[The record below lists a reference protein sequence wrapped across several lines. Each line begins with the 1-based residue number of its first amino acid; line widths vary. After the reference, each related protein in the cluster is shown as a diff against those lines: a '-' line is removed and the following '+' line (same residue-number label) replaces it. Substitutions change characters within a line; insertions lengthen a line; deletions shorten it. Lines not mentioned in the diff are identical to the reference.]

1 MKCISIQTCFPK
13 RNFMNKT
20 ILYRKYHK
28 RDHIINF
35 VISEIFWYRYFQITL
50 KMISERGAK
59 SLGAPEK
66 LLNYWQRA
74 HKNKYSEDNPTGIIN
89 LGTAENRLVD
99 HLVLQ
104 KIQDISFKNMDSSLL
119 HLTNFQGNKDLCGT
133 AAKFLNRYMNP
144 AIQIKVED
152 IFVVN
157 GTTSG
162 LEALGF
168 ILGDPDD
175 GFIVPAPS
183 YSLYKAACKARPQM
197 KILPVHF
204 ISAVGKHFN
213 FDINKLEDRF
223 SELKISGERPKGLL
237 LSNPI
242 NPLGV
247 SLSLEQLEIL
257 LEFCL
262 HNSIHLICDEIYFL
276 SVYDKQNEYRNVL
289 SLPNITKYIDIVHV
303 LYGFSKDFAL
313 AGFRCGFIISFNKKV
328 QECLLETSLMTAVPN
343 FAQYIAEQILQ
354 DEKWIDKFVEVNYK
368 EMRLARENM
377 LNEFTGYDIKYVSGS
392 CGMFL
397 AISFQS
403 YLEDVSFKS
412 EHKLFEQFFDNGIYI
427 TPGQPL
433 DFKEPGW
440 FRVVFAKELVLREGL
455 KRIKQVLDHSK
466 ETINCKDSTTPR
478 K

>member
-1 MKCISIQTCFPK
+1 
-13 RNFMNKT
+13 
-20 ILYRKYHK
+20 
-28 RDHIINF
+28 
-35 VISEIFWYRYFQITL
+35 
-50 KMISERGAK
+50 MISERGWK
-59 SLGAPEK
+59 SLGAPEE
-66 LLNYWQRA
+66 LLDYWQRA

-104 KIQDISFKNMDSSLL
+104 KIQNISFKSVDSSLL
-119 HLTNFQGNKDLCGT
+119 HLTSFQGTESLRRT
-133 AAKFLNRYMNP
+133 VAKFLNRYMNS
-144 AIQIKVED
+144 AVQIKMED

-183 YSLYKAACKARPQM
+183 YSLYKAAFKARAQM
-197 KILPVHF
+197 KIIPVHF
-204 ISAVGKHFN
+204 MWALGNNFN
-213 FDINKLEDRF
+213 FDINKLEDGF
-223 SELKISGERPKGLL
+223 SELKKTGEIAKGIL

-242 NPLGV
+242 NPLGI
-247 SLSLEQLEIL
+247 SLSLEQMEIL

-262 HNSIHLICDEIYFL
+262 RNSIHLICDEIYFL
-276 SVYDKQNEYRNVL
+276 SVYDKQHDYKNVL
-289 SLPNITKYIDIVHV
+289 SLPKITKDLDIVHI

-313 AGFRCGFIISFNKKV
+313 AGFRCGFVISFNKKV
-328 QECLLETSLMTAVPN
+328 QKCLLQTSLMTAVPS

-354 DEKWIDKFVEVNYK
+354 DEKWIDEFVEVNYK

-392 CGMFL
+392 CGIFL
-397 AISFQS
+397 AINFQS

-412 EHKLFEQFFDNGIYI
+412 EHKLFEQFFKNGIYI

-440 FRVVFAKELVLREGL
+440 FRVVFAKKLVLREGL
-455 KRIKQVLDHSK
+455 KRMKQVLDHSK
-466 ETINCKDSTTPR
+466 ETINRKNSTTR
-478 K
+478 KK

>member
-1 MKCISIQTCFPK
+1 
-13 RNFMNKT
+13 
-20 ILYRKYHK
+20 
-28 RDHIINF
+28 
-35 VISEIFWYRYFQITL
+35 
-50 KMISERGAK
+50 MISERDWK
-59 SLGAPEK
+59 SLGAPEE
-66 LLNYWQRA
+66 LLDYWQRA

-104 KIQDISFKNMDSSLL
+104 KIQNISFKSVDSSLL
-119 HLTNFQGNKDLCGT
+119 HLTSFQGTESLRRT
-133 AAKFLNRYMNP
+133 VAKFLNRYMNS
-144 AIQIKVED
+144 AVQIKMED

-183 YSLYKAACKARPQM
+183 YSLYKAAFKARAQM
-197 KILPVHF
+197 KIIPVHF
-204 ISAVGKHFN
+204 MWALGNNFS
-213 FDINKLEDRF
+213 FDINKPEDGF
-223 SELKISGERPKGLL
+223 SELKKTGEIAKGIL

-242 NPLGV
+242 NPLGI
-247 SLSLEQLEIL
+247 SLSLEQMEIL

-262 HNSIHLICDEIYFL
+262 RNSIHLICDEIYFL
-276 SVYDKQNEYRNVL
+276 SVYDKQHDYKNVL
-289 SLPNITKYIDIVHV
+289 SLPKITKYLDIVHV

-313 AGFRCGFIISFNKKV
+313 AGFRCGFVISFNKKV
-328 QECLLETSLMTAVPN
+328 QKCLLQTSLMTAVPS

-354 DEKWIDKFVEVNYK
+354 DEKWIDEFVEVNYK

-392 CGMFL
+392 CGIFL
-397 AISFQS
+397 AINFQS

-412 EHKLFEQFFDNGIYI
+412 EHKLFEQFFKNGIYI

-440 FRVVFAKELVLREGL
+440 FRVVFAKKLVLREGL
-455 KRIKQVLDHSK
+455 KRMKQVLDHSK
-466 ETINCKDSTTPR
+466 ETINRKNSTTR
-478 K
+478 KK

>member
-1 MKCISIQTCFPK
+1 
-13 RNFMNKT
+13 
-20 ILYRKYHK
+20 
-28 RDHIINF
+28 
-35 VISEIFWYRYFQITL
+35 
-50 KMISERGAK
+50 MISERGAK

-66 LLNYWQRA
+66 LLDYWQRA

-104 KIQDISFKNMDSSLL
+104 KIQDISFKSVDSSLL
-119 HLTNFQGNKDLCGT
+119 HLTSFQGIESLCRT
-133 AAKFLNRYMNP
+133 VAKFLNRYMTP
-144 AIQIKVED
+144 AIQIRVDD
-152 IFVVN
+152 IIVVN

-168 ILGDPDD
+168 VLGDPDD

-183 YSLYKAACKARPQM
+183 YSLYKAAFKARAQM

-204 ISAVGKHFN
+204 ISAVGNNFN
-213 FDINKLEDRF
+213 FDINKLEHRF
-223 SELKISGERPKGLL
+223 SDLKRTGERAKGIL

-242 NPLGV
+242 KF
-247 SLSLEQLEIL
+247 LSLEQMEIL

-262 HNSIHLICDEIYFL
+262 HNRIHLICDEIYFL

-289 SLPNITKYIDIVHV
+289 SLPNITKYLDIVHV

-313 AGFRCGFIISFNKKV
+313 AGFRCGFVISFNKKV
-328 QECLLETSLMTAVPN
+328 QKCLLKTSPMTAVPN

-354 DEKWIDKFVEVNYK
+354 DEKWIDKFIEANYK
-368 EMRLARENM
+368 EMRLARENI

-397 AISFQS
+397 AINFQS

-427 TPGQPL
+427 TPGHPL

-466 ETINCKDSTTPR
+466 ETTKCKNSTTQ
-478 K
+478 KK

>member
-1 MKCISIQTCFPK
+1 
-13 RNFMNKT
+13 
-20 ILYRKYHK
+20 
-28 RDHIINF
+28 
-35 VISEIFWYRYFQITL
+35 
-50 KMISERGAK
+50 MISERGWK
-59 SLGAPEK
+59 SLGAPEE
-66 LLNYWQRA
+66 LLDYWQRA

-104 KIQDISFKNMDSSLL
+104 KIQNISFKNVDSSLL
-119 HLTNFQGNKDLCGT
+119 HLTSFQGTESLRRT
-133 AAKFLNRYMNP
+133 VAKFLNRYMNS
-144 AIQIKVED
+144 AVQIKMED

-183 YSLYKAACKARPQM
+183 YSLYKAAFKARAQM
-197 KILPVHF
+197 KIIPVHF
-204 ISAVGKHFN
+204 MWALGNNFN
-213 FDINKLEDRF
+213 FDINKLEDGF
-223 SELKISGERPKGLL
+223 SELKKTGEIAKGIL

-242 NPLGV
+242 NPLGI
-247 SLSLEQLEIL
+247 SLSLEQMEIL

-262 HNSIHLICDEIYFL
+262 RNSIHLICDEIYFL
-276 SVYDKQNEYRNVL
+276 SVYDKQHDYKNVL
-289 SLPNITKYIDIVHV
+289 SLPKITKYLDIVHV

-313 AGFRCGFIISFNKKV
+313 AGFRCGFVISFNKKV
-328 QECLLETSLMTAVPN
+328 QKCLLQTSLMTAVPS
-343 FAQYIAEQILQ
+343 FAQYIAGQILQ
-354 DEKWIDKFVEVNYK
+354 DEKWIDEFVEVNYK

-392 CGMFL
+392 CGIFL
-397 AISFQS
+397 AINFQS

-412 EHKLFEQFFDNGIYI
+412 EHKLFEQFFKNGIYI

-440 FRVVFAKELVLREGL
+440 FRVVFAKKLVLREGL
-455 KRIKQVLDHSK
+455 KRMKQVLDHSK
-466 ETINCKDSTTPR
+466 ETINRKNSTTR
-478 K
+478 KK

>member
-1 MKCISIQTCFPK
+1 
-13 RNFMNKT
+13 
-20 ILYRKYHK
+20 
-28 RDHIINF
+28 
-35 VISEIFWYRYFQITL
+35 
-50 KMISERGAK
+50 MISERGWK
-59 SLGAPEK
+59 SLGAPEE
-66 LLNYWQRA
+66 LLDYWQRA

-104 KIQDISFKNMDSSLL
+104 KIQNISFKNVDSSLL
-119 HLTNFQGNKDLCGT
+119 HLTSFQGTESLRRT
-133 AAKFLNRYMNP
+133 VAKFLNRYMNS
-144 AIQIKVED
+144 AVQIKMED

-183 YSLYKAACKARPQM
+183 YSLYKAAFKARAQM
-197 KILPVHF
+197 KIIPVHF
-204 ISAVGKHFN
+204 MWALGNNFN
-213 FDINKLEDRF
+213 FDINKLEDGF
-223 SELKISGERPKGLL
+223 SELKKTGEIAKGIL

-242 NPLGV
+242 NPLGI
-247 SLSLEQLEIL
+247 SLSLEQMEIL

-262 HNSIHLICDEIYFL
+262 RNSIHLICDEIYFL
-276 SVYDKQNEYRNVL
+276 SVYDKQHDYKNVL
-289 SLPNITKYIDIVHV
+289 SLPKITKYLDIVHI

-313 AGFRCGFIISFNKKV
+313 AGFRCGFVISFNKKV
-328 QECLLETSLMTAVPN
+328 QKCLLQTSLMTAVPS

-354 DEKWIDKFVEVNYK
+354 DEKWIDEFVEVNYK

-392 CGMFL
+392 CGIFL
-397 AISFQS
+397 AINFQS

-412 EHKLFEQFFDNGIYI
+412 EHKLFEQFFKNGIYI

-440 FRVVFAKELVLREGL
+440 FRVVFAKKLVLREGL
-455 KRIKQVLDHSK
+455 KRMKQVLDHSK
-466 ETINCKDSTTPR
+466 ETINRKNSTTR
-478 K
+478 KK

>member
-1 MKCISIQTCFPK
+1 
-13 RNFMNKT
+13 
-20 ILYRKYHK
+20 
-28 RDHIINF
+28 
-35 VISEIFWYRYFQITL
+35 
-50 KMISERGAK
+50 MISERGWK
-59 SLGAPEK
+59 SLGAPEE
-66 LLNYWQRA
+66 LLDYWQRA

-104 KIQDISFKNMDSSLL
+104 KIQNISFKNVDSSLL
-119 HLTNFQGNKDLCGT
+119 HLTSFQGTESLRRT
-133 AAKFLNRYMNP
+133 VAKFLNRYMNS
-144 AIQIKVED
+144 AVQIKMED

-183 YSLYKAACKARPQM
+183 YSLYKAAFKARAQM
-197 KILPVHF
+197 KIIPVHF
-204 ISAVGKHFN
+204 MWALGNNFN
-213 FDINKLEDRF
+213 FDINKLEDGF
-223 SELKISGERPKGLL
+223 SELKKTGEIAKGIL

-242 NPLGV
+242 NPLGI
-247 SLSLEQLEIL
+247 SLSLEQMEIL

-262 HNSIHLICDEIYFL
+262 RNSIHLICDEIYFL
-276 SVYDKQNEYRNVL
+276 SVYDKQHDYKNVL
-289 SLPNITKYIDIVHV
+289 SLPKITKYLDIVHV

-313 AGFRCGFIISFNKKV
+313 AGFRCGFVISFNKKV
-328 QECLLETSLMTAVPN
+328 QKCLLQTSLMTAVPN

-354 DEKWIDKFVEVNYK
+354 DEKWIDEFVEVNYK

-392 CGMFL
+392 CGIFL
-397 AISFQS
+397 AINFQS

-412 EHKLFEQFFDNGIYI
+412 EHKLFEQFFNNGIYI

-440 FRVVFAKELVLREGL
+440 FRVVFAKKLVLREGL

-466 ETINCKDSTTPR
+466 ETINRKNSTTQ
-478 K
+478 KK

>member
-1 MKCISIQTCFPK
+1 
-13 RNFMNKT
+13 
-20 ILYRKYHK
+20 
-28 RDHIINF
+28 
-35 VISEIFWYRYFQITL
+35 
-50 KMISERGAK
+50 MISERGWK
-59 SLGAPEK
+59 SLGAPEE
-66 LLNYWQRA
+66 LLDYWQRA

-104 KIQDISFKNMDSSLL
+104 KIQNISFKNVDSSLL
-119 HLTNFQGNKDLCGT
+119 HLTSFQGTESLRRT
-133 AAKFLNRYMNP
+133 VAKFLNRYMNS
-144 AIQIKVED
+144 AVQIKMED

-183 YSLYKAACKARPQM
+183 YSLYKAAFKARAQM
-197 KILPVHF
+197 KIIPVHF
-204 ISAVGKHFN
+204 MWALGNNFN
-213 FDINKLEDRF
+213 FDINKLEDGF
-223 SELKISGERPKGLL
+223 SELKKTGEIAKGIL

-242 NPLGV
+242 NPLGI
-247 SLSLEQLEIL
+247 SLSLEQMEIL

-262 HNSIHLICDEIYFL
+262 RNSIHLICDEIYFL
-276 SVYDKQNEYRNVL
+276 SVYDKQHDYKNVL
-289 SLPNITKYIDIVHV
+289 SLPKITKYLDIVHV

-313 AGFRCGFIISFNKKV
+313 AGFRCGFVISFNKKV
-328 QECLLETSLMTAVPN
+328 QKCLLQTSLMTAVPS

-354 DEKWIDKFVEVNYK
+354 DEKWIDEFVEVNYK

-392 CGMFL
+392 CGIFL
-397 AISFQS
+397 AINFQS

-412 EHKLFEQFFDNGIYI
+412 EHKLFEQFFKNGIYI

-440 FRVVFAKELVLREGL
+440 FRVVFAKKLVLREGL
-455 KRIKQVLDHSK
+455 KRMKQVLDHSK
-466 ETINCKDSTTPR
+466 ETINRKNSTTR
-478 K
+478 KK

>member
-1 MKCISIQTCFPK
+1 
-13 RNFMNKT
+13 
-20 ILYRKYHK
+20 
-28 RDHIINF
+28 
-35 VISEIFWYRYFQITL
+35 
-50 KMISERGAK
+50 MISERGWK
-59 SLGAPEK
+59 SLGAPEE
-66 LLNYWQRA
+66 LLDYWQRA

-104 KIQDISFKNMDSSLL
+104 KIQNISFKNVDSSLL
-119 HLTNFQGNKDLCGT
+119 HLTSFQGTESLRRT
-133 AAKFLNRYMNP
+133 VAKFLNRYMNS
-144 AIQIKVED
+144 AVQIKMED

-183 YSLYKAACKARPQM
+183 YSLYKAAFKARAQM
-197 KILPVHF
+197 KIIPVHF
-204 ISAVGKHFN
+204 MWALGNNFN
-213 FDINKLEDRF
+213 FDINKLEDGF
-223 SELKISGERPKGLL
+223 SELKKTGEIAKGIL

-242 NPLGV
+242 NPLGI
-247 SLSLEQLEIL
+247 SLSLEQMEIL

-262 HNSIHLICDEIYFL
+262 RNSIHLICDEIYFL
-276 SVYDKQNEYRNVL
+276 SVYDKQHDYKNVL
-289 SLPNITKYIDIVHV
+289 SLPKITKYLDIVHV

-313 AGFRCGFIISFNKKV
+313 AGFRCGFVISFNKKV
-328 QECLLETSLMTAVPN
+328 QKCLLQTSLMTAVPS
-343 FAQYIAEQILQ
+343 FAQYIAEKILQ
-354 DEKWIDKFVEVNYK
+354 DEKWIDEFVEVNYK

-392 CGMFL
+392 CGIFL
-397 AISFQS
+397 AINFQS

-412 EHKLFEQFFDNGIYI
+412 EHKLFEQFFKNGIYI

-440 FRVVFAKELVLREGL
+440 FRVVFAKKLVLREGL
-455 KRIKQVLDHSK
+455 KRMKQVLDHSK
-466 ETINCKDSTTPR
+466 ETINRKNSTTR
-478 K
+478 KK